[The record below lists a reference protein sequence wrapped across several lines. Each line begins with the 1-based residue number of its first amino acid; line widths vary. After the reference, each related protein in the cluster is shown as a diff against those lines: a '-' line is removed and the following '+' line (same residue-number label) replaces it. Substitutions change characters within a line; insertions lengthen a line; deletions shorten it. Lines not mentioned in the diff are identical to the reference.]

1 MCASSSPQDQFRK
14 NLRRTVMRY
23 INLSTILVYRLVSTK
38 VKSRFP
44 TYREMVEAKLILPHE
59 VDRLLAADAKT
70 PHESTWTPILWA
82 VKLLQRARSEG
93 KIAMEAPV
101 YANLISSID
110 YVESCNRKILNYGWI
125 NFPLA
130 YTQVA
135 TLSVFSYFLAALF
148 GRQYLIPRDVN
159 MDTESFPHVN
169 VSYSSLEPFSN
180 HTPDFYF
187 PVFTYVELL
196 SYMGWI
202 KVAET
207 LLNPFGDDDEDFQ
220 VNYMI
225 DRNLQVSYLIVDE
238 AEEELEMAE
247 DPFMEAGIAI
257 PKDLPA
263 YVNKSSKAPLSSVDS
278 LDLVRADGV
287 TNSRNRQIMDRFK
300 TLRQRRKND
309 LMAAVAGISKSSG
322 DSQDKSANKKRKGG
336 VNRAGAIDEM
346 DLDIVD
352 GQLVAEKGGGD
363 GGEFRLTVE
372 NEDDGR
378 LKNSF
383 EEISEIV
390 MEKEEDGK
398 TE

>member
-1 MCASSSPQDQFRK
+1 
-14 NLRRTVMRY
+14 MRY
-23 INLSTILVYRLVSTK
+23 VNLSTILVYRLVSTK

-44 TYREMVEAKLILPHE
+44 TYKEMVEAKLILPHE
-59 VDRLLAADAKT
+59 VDRLLTADSKT

-82 VKLLQRARSEG
+82 VKLLQRARTEG
-93 KIAMEAPV
+93 KITMESAV
-101 YANLISSID
+101 FANLISSID

-148 GRQYLIPRDVN
+148 GRQYLIPRDAN
-159 MDTESFPHVN
+159 LDTDSFPN
-169 VSYSSLEPFSN
+169 LNISYASTEPFSN

-238 AEEELEMAE
+238 AEEELDMAE

-257 PKDLPA
+257 PKNLPA
-263 YVNKSSKAPLSSVDS
+263 YVNRSSKAPVKSGDS
-278 LDLVRADGV
+278 LDLVHIDG
-287 TNSRNRQIMDRFK
+287 DR
-300 TLRQRRKND
+300 
-309 LMAAVAGISKSSG
+309 SKSS
-322 DSQDKSANKKRKGG
+322 SQDR
-336 VNRAGAIDEM
+336 
-346 DLDIVD
+346 
-352 GQLVAEKGGGD
+352 
-363 GGEFRLTVE
+363 
-372 NEDDGR
+372 
-378 LKNSF
+378 
-383 EEISEIV
+383 
-390 MEKEEDGK
+390 
-398 TE
+398 

>member
-1 MCASSSPQDQFRK
+1 MQDLFRK

-44 TYREMVEAKLILPHE
+44 TYKEMVEARLILPHE
-59 VDRLLAADAKT
+59 VDRLLTADAKT

-82 VKLLQRARSEG
+82 VKLLQRARTEG
-93 KIAMEAPV
+93 KIKMEPAI

-110 YVESCNRKILNYGWI
+110 YIESSNRKILNYGWI

-135 TLSVFSYFLAALF
+135 TLSVFCYFVAALF
-148 GRQYLIPRDVN
+148 GRQYLIPREVN
-159 MDTESFPHVN
+159 QDNDSFPHLN
-169 VSYSSLEPFSN
+169 ISYSNTEPFNN
-180 HTPDFYF
+180 HTPDFFF

-247 DPFMEAGIAI
+247 DPFLEAGIAI
-257 PKDLPA
+257 PTDLPS
-263 YVNKSSKAPLSSVDS
+263 YVNKVRSDKCSKMHHLC
-278 LDLVRADGV
+278 
-287 TNSRNRQIMDRFK
+287 K
-300 TLRQRRKND
+300 
-309 LMAAVAGISKSSG
+309 
-322 DSQDKSANKKRKGG
+322 
-336 VNRAGAIDEM
+336 
-346 DLDIVD
+346 
-352 GQLVAEKGGGD
+352 
-363 GGEFRLTVE
+363 
-372 NEDDGR
+372 
-378 LKNSF
+378 
-383 EEISEIV
+383 
-390 MEKEEDGK
+390 
-398 TE
+398 

>member
-1 MCASSSPQDQFRK
+1 
-14 NLRRTVMRY
+14 MRY
-23 INLSTILVYRLVSTK
+23 VNLSTILVYRLVSTK

-44 TYREMVEAKLILPHE
+44 TYKEMVEARLILPHE

-82 VKLLQRARSEG
+82 VKLLQRARSEK

-101 YANLISSID
+101 YASLISSID

-135 TLSVFSYFLAALF
+135 TLSVFCYFLAALF
-148 GRQYLIPRDVN
+148 GRQYLIPREVN
-159 MDTESFPHVN
+159 LDTQSFPNVN
-169 VSYSSLEPFSN
+169 VTYSSIEPFDN

-238 AEEELEMAE
+238 AEEELDMAE
-247 DPFMEAGIAI
+247 DPFLEAGIAI
-257 PKDLPA
+257 PKNLPA
-263 YVNKSSKAPLSSVDS
+263 YVNKSSKANLSSGDS
-278 LDLVRADGV
+278 LDLVRADSTGP
-287 TNSRNRQIMDRFK
+287 TESSRGTMQIMERFR
-300 TLRQRRKND
+300 TLRLRRKND
-309 LMAAVAGISKSSG
+309 LMTAVSG
-322 DSQDKSANKKRKGG
+322 MTADSQQVDRQEQQRQDQRTKMMMTKTKAGAAI
-336 VNRAGAIDEM
+336 NRGDAIDEEIE
-346 DLDIVD
+346 LD
-352 GQLVAEKGGGD
+352 GGD
-363 GGEFRLTVE
+363 VRITLG
-372 NEDDGR
+372 DGDEEEAELR
-378 LKNSF
+378 NSF
-383 EEISEIV
+383 GNVSDISLER
-390 MEKEEDGK
+390 EEDAK
-398 TE
+398 NQ